1 MEQSISDQEST
12 ILVAGSALEN
22 LELLSQ
28 MLELDGYVVLRV
40 TQVEKII
47 EAALLHGPDLILLD
61 MIRPD
66 RDGMNICQH
75 IKACDSLN
83 NIPVIFIQPRA
94 DWKRIAEGFKIGG
107 SDYISTPIIPE
118 EARARIGYYL
128 KLHATIKL
136 HDALLKQ
143 VDEHNKK
150 IEATIK
156 EKNKQLQQNEKLAAI
171 GAMVGEFTHEIST
184 PVGIAL
190 TALSH
195 NYDALKTIKKQYDD
209 DALDKE
215 AFSYFLDNSIE
226 TSNIASNNLERMV
239 ALVKSFKRT
248 TVNQCHDVRRLFQLK
263 ECLADVIASL
273 QPRIKHSA
281 LTLTLE
287 CKEDFL
293 VNSYPGTF
301 AQIVINFVNNSL
313 MHAFKKGETGEMIL
327 QVRCE
332 GDRLVISF
340 TDNGRGIPEA
350 LQAKIFDKFYTT
362 KLGQDGSGLGL
373 HIVRTLVQD
382 KLHGTVVCHSQAG
395 EGCEFEIELSLAAL
409 K

>member
-61 MIRPD
+61 MIGPD

-156 EKNKQLQQNEKLAAI
+156 EKNKQDYPSHYRWASTTRYRLSQNGPAQRKQLNLRKHWIHFPLLTQQKIVQNKENSPK
-171 GAMVGEFTHEIST
+171 
-184 PVGIAL
+184 
-190 TALSH
+190 
-195 NYDALKTIKKQYDD
+195 KTISAK
-209 DALDKE
+209 
-215 AFSYFLDNSIE
+215 
-226 TSNIASNNLERMV
+226 
-239 ALVKSFKRT
+239 
-248 TVNQCHDVRRLFQLK
+248 HLF
-263 ECLADVIASL
+263 
-273 QPRIKHSA
+273 
-281 LTLTLE
+281 
-287 CKEDFL
+287 
-293 VNSYPGTF
+293 
-301 AQIVINFVNNSL
+301 
-313 MHAFKKGETGEMIL
+313 
-327 QVRCE
+327 
-332 GDRLVISF
+332 
-340 TDNGRGIPEA
+340 GIFYA
-350 LQAKIFDKFYTT
+350 FYT
-362 KLGQDGSGLGL
+362 
-373 HIVRTLVQD
+373 
-382 KLHGTVVCHSQAG
+382 
-395 EGCEFEIELSLAAL
+395 
-409 K
+409 